1 MLPLK
6 YIRNN
11 EAQVRKGLG
20 DKGAD
25 INALDEILAL
35 DQKLRAINSRLESLR
50 AEKNSVSRQIGQL
63 KQAGESADVQLS
75 AMGKLSGE
83 LKELDG
89 AVQSLK
95 TDLDERL
102 KWIPNLPHESTP
114 VGPDESGNVL
124 VSTIGEPTVLG
135 FEGKDHLTLTI
146 DLGLL
151 DFEAGS
157 RMTGRGFPVYI
168 DRGARLE
175 RALIQ
180 FMLDLHTQKHGYTEI
195 FPPFMVNRA
204 SAFTTGQLPKLE
216 EDMYYVDED
225 GLFLIPTAEVP
236 VTNLYQGQI
245 LKEADF
251 PVKLAA
257 YSACFRREAGSYG
270 KDTKGLQRVHQ
281 FNKVELVMFTRPAT
295 SYEELE
301 SLRAHAE
308 KVLQLLGLHYRVL
321 ELCSGELSFAATK
334 CYDLEL
340 FAPVSNRWFEVSSC
354 SNFEAF
360 QARRGNIRYRNSATN
375 KLDFLHTLNG
385 SGVATPRLM
394 IALLENYQQ
403 ADGSVKL
410 PEALVPYYG
419 EETISAL

>member
-20 DKGAD
+20 NKGVDAKVLD
-25 INALDEILAL
+25 ELLALDE
-35 DQKLRAINSRLESLR
+35 KMRAINIRLESLR
-50 AEKNSVSRQIGQL
+50 AEKNSVSQKIGKL
-63 KQAGESADVQLS
+63 KQAGESAEVQLA

-83 LKELDG
+83 LKELDRE
-89 AVQSLK
+89 VQSLK

-102 KWIPNLPHESTP
+102 RWIPNLPHESTP

-124 VSTIGEPTVLG
+124 VSTFGEPTVLG
-135 FEGKDHLTLTI
+135 FEGKDHLALTA

-180 FMLDLHTQKHGYTEI
+180 FMLDLHTREHGYTEI
-195 FPPFMVNRA
+195 FPPFLVNRA

-216 EDMYYVDED
+216 EDMYFVEED

-236 VTNLYQGQI
+236 VTNLYQGQL
-245 LKEADF
+245 LKEDDL
-251 PVKLAA
+251 PVKLTA

-270 KDTKGLQRVHQ
+270 KDTRGLQRVHQ
-281 FNKVELVMFTRPAT
+281 FNKVELVKFTAPDT

-301 SLRAHAE
+301 SLRTHAE
-308 KVLQLLGLHYRVL
+308 SVLQLLGLHYRVL
-321 ELCSGELSFAATK
+321 ELCSGDLSFAAAK

-340 FAPVSNRWFEVSSC
+340 FAPVSDRWFEVSSC
-354 SNFEAF
+354 SNFEDF
-360 QARRGNIRYRNSATN
+360 QARRGNIRYRNSSTN
-375 KLDFLHTLNG
+375 KLDFVHTLNG

-394 IALLENYQQ
+394 IAILENYQQ

-419 EETISAL
+419 GEIISPR